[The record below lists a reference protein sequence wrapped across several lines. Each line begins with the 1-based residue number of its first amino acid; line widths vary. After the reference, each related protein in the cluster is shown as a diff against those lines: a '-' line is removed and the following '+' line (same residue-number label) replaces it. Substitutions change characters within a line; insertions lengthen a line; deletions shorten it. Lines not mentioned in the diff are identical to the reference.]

1 MAKINITGEVPSLPK
16 YQQGDN
22 YVLHNPDINKNAAYY
37 KELLAGAKKSI
48 RILDP
53 YAFTFNDDDYIRV
66 YEAVCGDNL
75 SIEIYTIGYD
85 KKEIE
90 FYSDNIRNVIKKNL
104 QHYTLKIVSFK
115 EYGVSSDQKIS
126 LWHDRYLIIDDKDF
140 YLVGNSLDGQQMS
153 TKYHGIYHLDKD
165 KDKDIVV
172 NLYNY
177 YQNHYNSQRGFKTTR
192 QNP

>member
-1 MAKINITGEVPSLPK
+1 MATINIPGAVPSQTK

-22 YVLHNPDINKNAAYY
+22 YVLHDPEINKNAAYY

-48 RILDP
+48 RILDS
-53 YAFTFNDDDYIRV
+53 YAFNGNDSIRV
-66 YEAVCGDNL
+66 FEVVSCDNIT
-75 SIEIYTIGYD
+75 IEIYTTGYD
-85 KKEIE
+85 EKKIE
-90 FYSDNIRNVIKKNL
+90 SYSDKIRNVIKKNM
-104 QHYTLKIVSFK
+104 QHYTIKIFSFK
-115 EYGVSSDQKIS
+115 EYGVRNEQKIS

-153 TKYHGIYHLDKD
+153 MKYHGIYHLNETQDKE
-165 KDKDIVV
+165 IVA
-172 NLYNY
+172 NLYKY

>member
-1 MAKINITGEVPSLPK
+1 MAKINITVEMPSLPK
-16 YQQGDN
+16 YRQGDN
-22 YVLHNPDINKNAAYY
+22 YVLHDPVINNNAAYY

-53 YAFTFNDDDYIRV
+53 YAFNGDDSVRVFEVIR
-66 YEAVCGDNL
+66 CDNIT
-75 SIEIYTIGYD
+75 IEIYTTGHD

-90 FYSDNIRNVIKKNL
+90 SYSDKIRNVIKKNM
-104 QHYTLKIVSFK
+104 QHFTIKIFSFK

-153 TKYHGIYHLDKD
+153 MKYHGIYYLDKD

>member
-1 MAKINITGEVPSLPK
+1 MATINIPGAVPSLPK

-22 YVLHNPDINKNAAYY
+22 YVLHDPEINKNTAYY

-53 YAFTFNDDDYIRV
+53 YAFNGNDSIRV
-66 YEAVCGDNL
+66 FEVVSCDNIT
-75 SIEIYTIGYD
+75 IEIYTTGYD

-90 FYSDNIRNVIKKNL
+90 SCSDNIRNVIKKNM

-115 EYGVSSDQKIS
+115 EYGVRNEQKIS

-153 TKYHGIYHLDKD
+153 MKYHGIYHLNETKD
-165 KDKDIVV
+165 KEIVA
-172 NLYNY
+172 NLYKY
-177 YQNHYNSQRGFKTTR
+177 YQNHYNSQRGFSTTR
-192 QNP
+192 QKP